1 MHAATKV
8 NTPRLKTKLK
18 PRRDH
23 LDILRVQMIVKG
35 STNRALSVMM
45 LKMQLPN
52 TNLLQSIV
60 CFTGTVLSKA
70 AFTGRIPKASTKT
83 VEME

>member
-1 MHAATKV
+1 MQAATKV
-8 NTPRLKTKLK
+8 RTPRLKMKLR

-23 LDILRVQMIVKG
+23 LDMLSVQMTVKG
-35 STNRALSVMM
+35 STSRALSVMM
-45 LKMQLPN
+45 LKMQLPR
-52 TNLLQSIV
+52 TSLLQSMV
-60 CFTGTVLSKA
+60 CFTGTVLSNA